1 MYVYTKVLNCYY
13 STINLL
19 VLRANF
25 TPFSQKVCY
34 FLCWILVNCLCYYNT
49 YEINGK
55 FSLSLSQ
62 FHETQDRVHH
72 RESSW
77 KIAVH
82 EFHIGFISFY
92 FFPFIEAVLTEMTR
106 YTNQCLNL
114 STVNILWILNQFKQ

>member
-1 MYVYTKVLNCYY
+1 ML
-13 STINLL
+13 I
-19 VLRANF
+19 F
-25 TPFSQKVCY
+25 TPFNINVRFFYMYLELLK
-34 FLCWILVNCLCYYNT
+34 CLCYYNT
-49 YEINGK
+49 YEINGE

-62 FHETQDRVHH
+62 FRGETQYLLHDREGS
-72 RESSW
+72 R

-92 FFPFIEAVLTEMTR
+92 FSPFIEAVLTEMTR